1 MRVFVTKPIA
11 SPDPECRAPDSH
23 GRHSH
28 VALVIAMRHL
38 LRHHRHLAGLVLALA
53 LLLKVVVPSGF
64 MVSSTTGSVAIVI
77 CDGHGPMTASATMAD
92 MHHRGEKQNHQGGDS
107 PCAFSGLTAP
117 VLSSTDPAI
126 LVIAIAFILII
137 AEHLV
142 ARPRPST
149 TPFLRPPLRGPPAR
163 S

>member
-1 MRVFVTKPIA
+1 MRAFVTKLIA
-11 SPDPECRAPDSH
+11 SPDPECRAPASH
-23 GRHSH
+23 GRHSRGD
-28 VALVIAMRHL
+28 LVIAMRHL
-38 LRHHRHLAGLVLALA
+38 IRHHRHLAALVLALA

-126 LVIAIAFILII
+126 LVITIAFILVM

-142 ARPRPST
+142 APTKPT
-149 TPFLRPPLRGPPAR
+149 PPPFLRPPLRGPPAR